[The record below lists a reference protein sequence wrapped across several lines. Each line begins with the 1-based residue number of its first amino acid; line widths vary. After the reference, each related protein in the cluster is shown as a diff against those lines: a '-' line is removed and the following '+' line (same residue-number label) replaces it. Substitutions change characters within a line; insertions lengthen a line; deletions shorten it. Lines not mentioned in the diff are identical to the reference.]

1 MTSTFTILSASPAL
15 TFASQHALIPT
26 NNPVLTVKFG
36 SFAWFLCTFKR
47 RRYDGLASKAAG
59 PQNRSLSAISLLP
72 CAVLRGFRRIEGP
85 LPASGQATRAIRA
98 KTASPQPEFTVKFGR
113 NPRVF
118 KVAG

>member
-36 SFAWFLCTFKR
+36 SFAWVSCTFQR
-47 RRYDGLASKAAG
+47 RRHDGVASEAAG
-59 PQNRSLSAISLLP
+59 PQNQSLSANSLLP
-72 CAVLRGFRRIEGP
+72 CAVLRGFGRIEG
-85 LPASGQATRAIRA
+85 LLYTSSQAKREIGG
-98 KTASPQPEFTVKFGR
+98 KKASPQLEFTVKFGR
-113 NPRVF
+113 NPWVF